1 MLQWEERN
9 TSQTGFLHH
18 PLFIFIF
25 LSLSFALL
33 AVLYA
38 SPLSFHLWPCLLKT
52 YTWSWVILCI
62 SPHTSCLSSAKSWKR
77 ADRLN
82 ERGERTA
89 AESLT
94 LLQKCTQPVKQGW
107 CWQIPVWLS
116 LSLLHRSIGKKH
128 RFLHL
133 FWLVPSSFELKPSKQ
148 GIVPSISLRKLLG
161 STCKWKVQAIYHIIA
176 FPSSVCGHS
185 EEPHSSQISVQ
196 VSAHS
201 PPVTGEFPISSE
213 LHVLLLYPSQ
223 LPTWWNTFLTS
234 VSLAMPKCPPF
245 YTIGNGPKVNSHM
258 LKKSECMLTCFPD
271 WLN

>member
-18 PLFIFIF
+18 LLFIFIF

-62 SPHTSCLSSAKSWKR
+62 SPHASCLSSAKSWKR

-116 LSLLHRSIGKKH
+116 LSLLHRSRGNRCFSPPLLVGTKFFWVKAIKAGH
-128 RFLHL
+128 SPINFLKETP
-133 FWLVPSSFELKPSKQ
+133 WEYMQMKSSGYLPYYCIPIKCLW
-148 GIVPSISLRKLLG
+148 SLRRA
-161 STCKWKVQAIYHIIA
+161 S
-176 FPSSVCGHS
+176 
-185 EEPHSSQISVQ
+185 
-196 VSAHS
+196 
-201 PPVTGEFPISSE
+201 
-213 LHVLLLYPSQ
+213 
-223 LPTWWNTFLTS
+223 
-234 VSLAMPKCPPF
+234 
-245 YTIGNGPKVNSHM
+245 
-258 LKKSECMLTCFPD
+258 
-271 WLN
+271 